1 MAVRKNHFRII
12 LNLDLPEACARFSTG
27 MKPRSHPQE
36 EQHLTEQLGATGLR
50 LTPQRQ
56 QVYDVLL
63 QKRDHPTAEEV
74 FIRAKK
80 AMPEISHATV
90 YNCLDALVK
99 SGLARQ
105 VQLSAVRRGSARTC
119 TNTAIFI
126 AAPAERFT
134 MWICRTHCRA
144 SPSRAVFARMA
155 TM

>member
-1 MAVRKNHFRII
+1 
-12 LNLDLPEACARFSTG
+12 
-27 MKPRSHPQE
+27 MKARSHHQD

-74 FIRAKK
+74 FMRAKK

-105 VQLSAVRRGSARTC
+105 VTVERGATRFCPNMTEHGHFHCSSCGTVYDVDLPNELPCVVVPRGFKALRHDVTIHGMCADC
-119 TNTAIFI
+119 TKKK
-126 AAPAERFT
+126 
-134 MWICRTHCRA
+134 
-144 SPSRAVFARMA
+144 
-155 TM
+155 

>member
-1 MAVRKNHFRII
+1 MK
-12 LNLDLPEACARFSTG
+12 ARS
-27 MKPRSHPQE
+27 PHQYQDDR
-36 EQHLTEQLGATGLR
+36 HLTEQLGATGLR

-105 VQLSAVRRGSARTC
+105 VTVERGATRFCPNMMEHGHFHCNTC
-119 TNTAIFI
+119 GTVYDVDL
-126 AAPAERFT
+126 PGELPCVT
-134 MWICRTHCRA
+134 MPRGFKPLRHDVTIHGICADCGKKK
-144 SPSRAVFARMA
+144 
-155 TM
+155 

>member
-1 MAVRKNHFRII
+1 
-12 LNLDLPEACARFSTG
+12 
-27 MKPRSHPQE
+27 MKARSHKVE
-36 EQHLTEQLGATGLR
+36 ERHLTEQLGATGLR

-99 SGLARQ
+99 CGLARQ
-105 VQLSAVRRGSARTC
+105 VTVERGATRFCPNMMEHGHFHCSACGIIYDVDLPHELPCVAMPRGFKALRHDVT
-119 TNTAIFI
+119 IHG
-126 AAPAERFT
+126 
-134 MWICRTHCRA
+134 ICADC
-144 SPSRAVFARMA
+144 SRKK
-155 TM
+155 

>member
-1 MAVRKNHFRII
+1 MK
-12 LNLDLPEACARFSTG
+12 ARSA
-27 MKPRSHPQE
+27 HQD

-63 QKRDHPTAEEV
+63 DKRDHPTAEEV

-80 AMPEISHATV
+80 QMPEISHATV

-105 VQLSAVRRGSARTC
+105 VTVDRGATRFCPNMHEHGHFHCDSCGTVFDVDLPGELPGLPLPRGFKPQRYEV
-119 TNTAIFI
+119 AIHGVC
-126 AAPAERFT
+126 AE
-134 MWICRTHCRA
+134 CA
-144 SPSRAVFARMA
+144 KKLKS
-155 TM
+155 

>member
-1 MAVRKNHFRII
+1 
-12 LNLDLPEACARFSTG
+12 
-27 MKPRSHPQE
+27 MKARSHQQD
-36 EQHLTEQLGATGLR
+36 EQHLTEQLGTTGLR

-99 SGLARQ
+99 CGLARQ
-105 VQLSAVRRGSARTC
+105 VTRGARRDALLSEHGTS
-119 TNTAIFI
+119 TAIFI
-126 AAPAERFT
+126 AAPAGRFM
-134 MWICRTHCRA
+134 MWICRANCRA
-144 SPSRAVFARMA
+144 WPCRAVSRRDAVTR
-155 TM
+155 